1 MRPVLLRTHWLKV
14 ALAVGFLILVVRGF
28 FALTPSQLQSTVLSF
43 GSAAALSYVLLFIVL
58 SMVFFPTTVLTIAG
72 GLAFGVTYGVAYALI
87 AATLS
92 AFAAFAIGRKFSHTA
107 LGALL
112 HTRAEKFHLL
122 GRHAL
127 TSVFLLRQ
135 FAPYDVVSYAAG
147 LSRISFRDF
156 CIGSTI
162 GTLPGLLLAVTLG
175 DALLEQNVSFLIPL
189 ILLSAL
195 MLGAYLW
202 ECRRAR

>member
-92 AFAAFAIGRKFSHTA
+92 AFAAFAIGRKIRPTA
-107 LGALL
+107 LRELL
-112 HTRAEKFHLL
+112 HTRAEKFHLI
-122 GRHAL
+122 GRH
-127 TSVFLLRQ
+127 
-135 FAPYDVVSYAAG
+135 
-147 LSRISFRDF
+147 
-156 CIGSTI
+156 
-162 GTLPGLLLAVTLG
+162 
-175 DALLEQNVSFLIPL
+175 
-189 ILLSAL
+189 
-195 MLGAYLW
+195 
-202 ECRRAR
+202 